1 MFFSTD
7 SSLSEQA
14 EHGAR
19 GTIVTHGLPVLP
31 HLQGKASVAL
41 YVSCAFQH
49 AQVCNSPLIAFR

>member
-19 GTIVTHGLPVLP
+19 GTIVTAWLAGSAPSAGQGISYSLRVLCVSARPRSATLP
-31 HLQGKASVAL
+31 
-41 YVSCAFQH
+41 
-49 AQVCNSPLIAFR
+49 